1 MPIRRFEDRLTQQNH
16 IDIQKWDKILKNDD
30 KSYENAKRRDRYH
43 NLESLDINI
52 SIEGRNTVLYELIA
66 DTNPNGEEVY
76 LQNEMM
82 AIIINFIEDLNP
94 KDKIIMISKLT
105 EKPLSSTKLAN
116 LLGISDKTVTT
127 HFKKYQKM
135 LQQQLKDYN

>member
-1 MPIRRFEDRLTQQNH
+1 MPTNTFNDRLTPEDKEAIKH
-16 IDIQKWDKILKNDD
+16 WDKFLRNDS
-30 KSYENAKRRDRYH
+30 KAFANANRRDRYH
-43 NLESLDINI
+43 KLRSLDENI
-52 SIEGRNTVLYELIA
+52 SIDGRNTDLYELIA